1 MKTSFKKYSVLLMA
15 VLFSSSAFA
24 SVIVNGTRVIY
35 PAKQREVTVQLSNNG
50 TSPALIQA
58 WIDEG
63 NAETTPENS
72 KAPFIISPPISRIE
86 PNGGQALRVS
96 LTTSALTQDKESL
109 FWLNVLEI
117 PPAPT
122 GTAADTTPEN
132 FLQVAFRTRVKL
144 FYRPE
149 GLSGVAN
156 DAPEK
161 LQWSFVAGGVKVK
174 NPTPFYVSFTEINA
188 VANRKKVALAPHG
201 DMLAPGQEKTL
212 AFSGDSSRIADIEY
226 TTINDFGGR
235 VQRSKNQQK

>member
-1 MKTSFKKYSVLLMA
+1 MKNSFKKYSVLLVA
-15 VLFSSSAFA
+15 ALFSSSVFS
-24 SVIVNGTRVIY
+24 SVIINGTRVIY

-50 TSPALIQA
+50 VSPALIQT

-72 KAPFIISPPISRIE
+72 KAPFIVSPPISRIE
-86 PNGGQALRVS
+86 PNSGQALRIS
-96 LTTSALTQDKESL
+96 LTTTALSQNKESL

-122 GTAADTTPEN
+122 GAAADTTPEN
-132 FLQVAFRTRVKL
+132 FLQVAFRTRVKV
-144 FYRPE
+144 FYRPA
-149 GLSGVAN
+149 GLSGEAN

-161 LQWSFVAGGVKVK
+161 LQWSYVANGVKVR

-188 VANRKKVALAPHG
+188 VVNQKKVPLVPHG
-201 DMLAPGQEKTL
+201 EMLAPGQEKTL
-212 AFSGDSSRIADIEY
+212 AFSGDSARIADIEY

-235 VQRSKNQQK
+235 INRSKNHQQ

>member
-1 MKTSFKKYSVLLMA
+1 MKELFKKYSILLIA
-15 VLFSSSAFA
+15 ALFCNSVFSS
-24 SVIVNGTRVIY
+24 VIINGTRIIY

-50 TSPALIQA
+50 TSPALIQT

-63 NAETTPENS
+63 SAKTMPENS

-86 PNGGQALRVS
+86 PNSGQALRVS
-96 LTTSALTQDKESL
+96 LTTTALSQNKESL

-122 GTAADTTPEN
+122 GAAADTMPEN

-144 FYRPE
+144 FYRPA
-149 GLSGVAN
+149 GLSGEAS

-161 LQWSFVAGGVKVK
+161 LQWSYVAGGVKVK

-188 VANRKKVALAPHG
+188 VTNQKKVALAPHG

-212 AFSGDSSRIADIEY
+212 TFPGESARIADIEY
-226 TTINDFGGR
+226 TTVNDFGGR
-235 VQRSKNQQK
+235 INRSKNKQ